1 MNNGKTIGFE
11 VGPNSPP
18 VKLTADIFEGKTY
31 VLKQFHLHFGCEGE
45 KGSEHSIDGEKFSG
59 EVRKMKILPQSSGD
73 FDPEALP
80 KLRTDPS
87 DPYFN
92 HPK

>member
-59 EVRKMKILPQSSGD
+59 EVRKMKIRTELPLNLKNLVASLNLCPPD
-73 FDPEALP
+73 NPI
-80 KLRTDPS
+80 
-87 DPYFN
+87 N
-92 HPK
+92 